1 MPNNYVF
8 INFPYDKYYEPLFLA
23 LIAGLCGLGLTPK
36 CTLQISPREYR
47 LKRILSLINKCRFSL
62 HDLSRVESPIPR
74 FNMPFEA
81 GLAIAYS
88 RYNKAHEWR
97 ILEAKKHRIE
107 KTLNDLNGHEPY
119 IHNGTINGMLCALT
133 NIFVIKKNA
142 PEVAELK
149 KIYDDLTVYVK
160 KLKKS
165 YRNLYQETPFNRLVL
180 AATSN
185 AVCRRYKDRYRTT
198 ANSRSKKEKKD
209 IKKDILKILKEMH
222 SSKGNVFNPPIG
234 SYEYNLAEK
243 MVKRGLLERAPAARL
258 GGYSLPGTSVKPY

>member
-97 ILEAKKHRIE
+97 ILEAKK
-107 KTLNDLNGHEPY
+107 
-119 IHNGTINGMLCALT
+119 
-133 NIFVIKKNA
+133 
-142 PEVAELK
+142 
-149 KIYDDLTVYVK
+149 
-160 KLKKS
+160 
-165 YRNLYQETPFNRLVL
+165 TPNR
-180 AATSN
+180 
-185 AVCRRYKDRYRTT
+185 
-198 ANSRSKKEKKD
+198 KD
-209 IKKDILKILKEMH
+209 IKRSQWTRTIYSQWHHQWNALCA
-222 SSKGNVFNPPIG
+222 
-234 SYEYNLAEK
+234 YEYFCNKEK
-243 MVKRGLLERAPAARL
+243 CAR
-258 GGYSLPGTSVKPY
+258 SC